1 MRDNERPR
9 FEPSQRR
16 LRMWSTEALSQ
27 WGGMTTMPPAETP
40 VPVWAAA
47 PPVLLAGGAVDLGL
61 APCGDD

>member
-1 MRDNERPR
+1 
-9 FEPSQRR
+9 
-16 LRMWSTEALSQ
+16 MWSTEALSQ